1 MSVQKLLKP
10 SLDWLLIAVPIAI
23 AMRLLGAS
31 PTWLFIVACLAVIP
45 LAGWMGKATEHL
57 AEKVGEGIGGL
68 LNATFGNAA
77 ELIIALIA
85 LSKGLDG
92 VVKASLTGSIIGNVL
107 LVLGLSFVA
116 GGTKYPT
123 QRFNR
128 TAARSAATTL
138 ILAAIALLLPALFH
152 QVAGAKWTPGLEQK
166 LSLSIAV
173 VLFLTYAATLAF
185 SLVTHKQLFAGG
197 AHAETASEI
206 EAETAPRTQSV
217 ASGAA
222 VSAASAPTIVPYD
235 PDDTPLSPTT
245 TAQELDAAE
254 GHGTGWSKGKSIG
267 VLVVATLFVALM
279 SEFLVGSVE
288 AARESLGLTEVFV
301 GVIVVAIIGNAAEHS
316 TAVLMALRNKPDL
329 SLSIALGSSVQI
341 ALFVAPVLVF
351 ASYGFG
357 KQLNLDFS
365 IPEVAA
371 VLVSVGIVSQI
382 AGDGES
388 NWLEGAQLLAV
399 YAVLGILFFF
409 LPEVAGVAAAH

>member
-1 MSVQKLLKP
+1 M
-10 SLDWLLIAVPIAI
+10 
-23 AMRLLGAS
+23 AMRFLNLGNA
-31 PTWLFIVACLAVIP
+31 TWLFIVACLAVVP

-85 LSKGLDG
+85 LQKGLYG
-92 VVKASLTGSIIGNVL
+92 VVKASITGSIIGNLL
-107 LVLGLSFVA
+107 LVLGLSFMV
-116 GGTKYPT
+116 GGAKYSE

-138 ILAAIALLLPALFH
+138 ILAAIALLLPTLFH
-152 QVAGAKWTPGLEQK
+152 QTAGAKWTPQLEQR
-166 LSLSIAV
+166 LSLGIAI
-173 VLFLTYAATLAF
+173 VLILTYGATLAF
-185 SLVTHKQLFAGG
+185 SLITHKQLFSGG
-197 AHAETASEI
+197 SHAERS
-206 EAETAPRTQSV
+206 
-217 ASGAA
+217 
-222 VSAASAPTIVPYD
+222 
-235 PDDTPLSPTT
+235 PDDELEATALEAQNSTARELS
-245 TAQELDAAE
+245 EAE
-254 GHGTGWSKGKSIG
+254 GHGEGWSIGKSIG
-267 VLVVATLFVALM
+267 VLVVSTVFVALM

-288 AARESLGLTEVFV
+288 SARETLGLTEVFV

-329 SLSIALGSSVQI
+329 SVSIALGSSTQI

-351 ASYGFG
+351 ASYAFG
-357 KQLNLDFS
+357 KPLDLEFS

-399 YAVLGILFFF
+399 YVVLGILFFF
-409 LPEVAGVAAAH
+409 LPEVAHGASEAIGAAH

>member
-1 MSVQKLLKP
+1 MKSLLKP
-10 SLDWLLIAVPIAI
+10 SLDWLLICVPIAL
-23 AMRLLGAS
+23 AMRFLNLGS
-31 PTWLFIVACLAVIP
+31 PTALFVVACLAVVP
-45 LAGWMGKATEHL
+45 LAGWMGRATEHL

-85 LSKGLDG
+85 LQKGLYG
-92 VVKASLTGSIIGNVL
+92 VVKASITGSIIGNIL
-107 LVLGLSFVA
+107 LVLGLSFVM
-116 GGTKYPT
+116 GGTKYRE
-123 QRFNR
+123 QRFNK

-138 ILAAIALLLPALFH
+138 ILAAIALLLPTLFH
-152 QVAGAKWTPGLEQK
+152 RTAGESWTPELENR
-166 LSLSIAV
+166 LSLAIAV
-173 VLFLTYAATLAF
+173 VLILTYAATLLF
-185 SLVTHKQLFAGG
+185 SLVTHKSLFTGG
-197 AHAETASEI
+197 SHAAPERSPDDEI
-206 EAETAPRTQSV
+206 EAET
-217 ASGAA
+217 
-222 VSAASAPTIVPYD
+222 
-235 PDDTPLSPTT
+235 PLPQTS
-245 TAQELDAAE
+245 TARELSEAE
-254 GHGTGWSKGKSIG
+254 GHGEGWSIGKSIG
-267 VLVVATLFVALM
+267 VLVVSTVFVALM

-288 AARESLGLTEVFV
+288 AARETLGLTEVFV

-329 SLSIALGSSVQI
+329 SVSIALGSSTQI

-351 ASYGFG
+351 ASYAFG
-357 KQLNLDFS
+357 KPLDLEFT

-409 LPEVAGVAAAH
+409 LPEVAHNASAAIGGAH